1 VGRAGRGNPIGV
13 PSPSPTESTTTT
25 EPPADAV
32 LLDLDGTLVDTV
44 YLHVRTWSAAFAEV
58 LDRPVPEWRI
68 HACIGLPGDRLIRRV
83 LGEVPEEEV
92 RERLSRGHRERFLAA
107 AEEGLRPTRGALELL
122 HDLDDRGVPHV
133 VATAAGSEEREALMA
148 ALGHPDIAVTDADDL
163 PGGKPDSTVMHAAA
177 AQLDVDASHIRML
190 GDAPWDGHS
199 ARAAGLSFVAVRT
212 GGFGDDALRGAGASM
227 VFDDPADCLGVL

>member
-1 VGRAGRGNPIGV
+1 MGPSSRGNPFVV
-13 PSPSPTESTTTT
+13 PSSPDS
-25 EPPADAV
+25 EPTGQPAPDAV

-68 HACIGLPGDRLIRRV
+68 HGCIGLPGDRLIRRV
-83 LGEVPEEEV
+83 LGEVPEEAV

-107 AEEGLRPTRGALELL
+107 AEEGLHPTRGALDLL
-122 HDLDDRGVPHV
+122 HDLDERGVPHV
-133 VATAAGSEEREALMA
+133 VATAAGTEEREALIA
-148 ALGHPDIAVTDADDL
+148 ALGNPDIAVTDADDL
-163 PGGKPDSTVMHAAA
+163 PGGKPDSSVMHAAA
-177 AQLDVDASHIRML
+177 AQLDADASHIRML
-190 GDAPWDGHS
+190 GDAPWDGHA